1 MPVQEPVK
9 EPVLAPPENGISKMI
24 EAVRRTMR
32 DNLARAKTH
41 NAAFLF
47 TGASLL
53 VSFASIVAGTFM
65 LRIDPADRGL
75 WDLARTAL
83 PFAML
88 ALVGINNG
96 LSRDLPYYFGKSDI
110 KTAHRLAGTT
120 QFYIATACLLVLLGG
135 LGCLFHFRDDGSKKL
150 FTVASVTGLIIV
162 AFYTNYLI
170 VTFRSA
176 KSFQDFSK
184 IKIVEAILTV
194 LTIPMIAYLGFA
206 GMVTRTLILAAVVVV
221 FMHWLRPVRVPLTWD
236 TPSFVML
243 MKTGAPIF
251 IFDYL
256 ISNVANCDKWV
267 LNYFGGLETV
277 GTFALATMARE
288 AICKVPDAL
297 GEYIYPRMSHSF
309 GQFHDPIR
317 LWRMAVKS
325 SLMVVAFMIP
335 AVVAGWFLLPPLVT
349 HFFPKYVDGVSAAQ
363 WILVSSVFGG
373 ATLGKLAIWSLKDW
387 KMMAWYQVLYCVFL
401 VAGPVL
407 GGWAGKA
414 LGHTPLIGVSVGI
427 LISQAAWLPV
437 AGYLVYR
444 ATHSG
449 APPPP
454 PTAS

>member
-1 MPVQEPVK
+1 MESPLEQ
-9 EPVLAPPENGISKMI
+9 PVLVTPPSKFSQATTALRK
-24 EAVRRTMR
+24 AVQA
-32 DNLARAKTH
+32 NVVKARAH

-110 KTAHRLAGTT
+110 KTANRLAGTT
-120 QFYIATACLLVLLGG
+120 QFYILMACLLVLLGG
-135 LGCLFHFRDDGSKKL
+135 LGYLFYIRGEDSKKL
-150 FTVASVTGLIIV
+150 FTIASVTGLILV

-194 LTIPMIAYLGFA
+194 VTIPMIAYLGFG
-206 GMVTRTLILAAVVVV
+206 GMVTRTLLLAGIVLLC
-221 FMHWLRPVRVPLTWD
+221 MHWLRPVRVPLTWD
-236 TPSFVML
+236 TASFVLL

-256 ISNVANCDKWV
+256 ISNVSNCDKWV

-277 GTFALATMARE
+277 GSFALATMSRE
-288 AICKVPDAL
+288 AISKVPDAL
-297 GEYIYPRMSHSF
+297 GEYIYPRMSHSY

-335 AVVAGWFLLPPLVT
+335 AVVAGWFILPPLVT

-363 WILVSSVFGG
+363 WILVSSIFGG
-373 ATLGKLAIWSLKDW
+373 ATIGKLAIWSLKDW
-387 KMMAWYQVLYCVFL
+387 KMMAWYQILYCVFVL
-401 VAGPVL
+401 AGPML
-407 GGWAGKA
+407 GGWVGKTH
-414 LGHTPLIGVSVGI
+414 GYTPLIGVSVGI
-427 LISQAAWLPV
+427 LISQAAWIPV
-437 AGYLVYR
+437 AGLLVYR
-444 ATHSG
+444 ATHRRVV
-449 APPPP
+449 PVNP
-454 PTAS
+454 

>member
-1 MPVQEPVK
+1 MPLEPPVEQPILHAPENK
-9 EPVLAPPENGISKMI
+9 FRQAFTTLKSVLA
-24 EAVRRTMR
+24 A
-32 DNLARAKTH
+32 NLIRAREH

-65 LRIDPADRGL
+65 LRIDPVDRGL

-110 KTAHRLAGTT
+110 KTANRLAGTT
-120 QFYIATACLLVLLGG
+120 QFYILTACLLVLLGG
-135 LGCLFHFRDDGSKKL
+135 LSYLFHLREDGSKKL
-150 FTVASVTGLIIV
+150 FTVASVTGLII
-162 AFYTNYLI
+162 AGFYTNYLI
-170 VTFRSA
+170 VTYRSA

-194 LTIPMIAYLGFA
+194 VTIPMIAYLGYG
-206 GMVTRTLILAAVVVV
+206 GMVTRTLMLAGVVVM

-236 TPSFVML
+236 TSAFVLL

-267 LNYFGGLETV
+267 LNHFGGLETV
-277 GTFALATMARE
+277 GTFALATMSRE

-297 GEYIYPRMSHSF
+297 GEYIYPRMSHSY

-335 AVVAGWFLLPPLVT
+335 AVVAGWFLLPPVVS
-349 HFFPKYVDGVSAAQ
+349 HFFPKYIDGVRAAQ
-363 WILVSSVFGG
+363 WILVSAIFGG
-373 ATLGKLAIWSLKDW
+373 ATIGKLAIWSLKDW
-387 KMMAWYQVLYCVFL
+387 KMMAWYQILYCGFS

-407 GGWAGKA
+407 GGCLGKN
-414 LGHTPLIGVSVGI
+414 PLIGVSVGI
-427 LISQAAWLPV
+427 LISQAVWLPV
-437 AGYLVYR
+437 AAYLVYL
-444 ATHSG
+444 ATHRHDTSSTQ
-449 APPPP
+449 
-454 PTAS
+454 TAK